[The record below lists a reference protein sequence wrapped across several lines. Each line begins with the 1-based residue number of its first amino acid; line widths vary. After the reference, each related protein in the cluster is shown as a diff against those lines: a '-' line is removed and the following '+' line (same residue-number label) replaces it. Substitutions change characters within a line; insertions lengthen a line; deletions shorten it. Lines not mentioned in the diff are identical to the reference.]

1 MKCRACK
8 NDLNISFVKL
18 GTSPPSNSYLIKE
31 NLKTPEKWFPL
42 SVNVCSNCWLAQTE
56 DFNEADELFDEN
68 YAYFSSFSSSWLKH
82 AEKFSNYAIKKFN
95 LNSNSKVIEI
105 AANDGYLLQYFK
117 NKKVPCLGIEPTK
130 STANAARE
138 KGIEILEE
146 FFSVKLA
153 RKLSNEGKHSDLM
166 IANNVLAH
174 VPDINDFVSGF
185 EELLNPQGIASFE
198 FPHLMNLVKFN
209 QFDTIYHEHFSYLSL
224 SAVNIIFSNNGL
236 QIFDVEEISTHGG
249 SLRIFAQKKKTGIYK
264 TNENFNKLLNLE
276 EKLGMTNKAF
286 YEGFQNKVDKIK
298 NDFLSLLIKI
308 KSQNKTVIGYGAAA
322 KGNTII
328 NYSGVKEDLIK
339 FIVDKNPNKQNKFMP
354 GSRIPILPEA
364 SIKELKPDFIIIFP
378 WNLKKEIEAQLSYT
392 KEWGCQFITL
402 IPKVN
407 L

>member
-1 MKCRACK
+1 MKCRACN
-8 NDLNISFVKL
+8 NDLDISFVNL

-42 SVNVCSNCWLAQTE
+42 SVNVCTNCWLAQTE

-82 AEKFSNYAIKKFN
+82 AEKFTHYAIERFN
-95 LNSNSKVIEI
+95 LNSDSKVIEI

-117 NKKVPCLGIEPTK
+117 NKKVPCLGIEPTN

-146 FFSVKLA
+146 FFSVKIA
-153 RKLSNEGKHSDLM
+153 RELSNKGQSADLM

-174 VPDINDFVSGF
+174 VPDINDFVSAF
-185 EELLNPQGIASFE
+185 EELLKPQGIASFE
-198 FPHLMNLVKFN
+198 FPHLMNLVKYN

-236 QIFDVEEISTHGG
+236 QIFDAEEISTHGG
-249 SLRIFAQKKKTGIYK
+249 SLRVFAQKKKTGIHK
-264 TNENFNKLLNLE
+264 INENVNRLLSLENKI
-276 EKLGMTNKAF
+276 GMTNKSF
-286 YEGFQNKVDKIK
+286 YEGFQNKVDSIK
-298 NDFLSLLIKI
+298 NNFLSFLLEI

-322 KGNTII
+322 KGNTIM
-328 NYSGVKEDLIK
+328 NYSGIKEDLIK

-354 GSRIPILPEA
+354 GSRIPILSEE
-364 SIKELKPDFIIIFP
+364 SIKELKPDYIIIFP
-378 WNLKKEIEAQLSYT
+378 WNLKKEIETQLSYT
-392 KEWGCQFITL
+392 KHWGCKFVTL
-402 IPKVN
+402 IPKVTF
-407 L
+407 

>member
-364 SIKELKPDFIIIFP
+364 SIKELQPDFIIIFP